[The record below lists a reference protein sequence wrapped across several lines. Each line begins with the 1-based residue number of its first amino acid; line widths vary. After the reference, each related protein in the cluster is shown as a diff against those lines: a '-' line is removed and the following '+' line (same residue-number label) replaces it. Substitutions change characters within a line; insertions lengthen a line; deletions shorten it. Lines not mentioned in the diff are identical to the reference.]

1 MAASRRWPKNWF
13 AGILYV
19 RFVIP
24 LEAADVAKLAAE
36 AAEAAVSAKVRGSK
50 RRRSGDLAPYDISNE
65 LCWADQS
72 KETCCQGDATSHA
85 ECWDESYSFEECCP
99 NADCWDGKLFTY
111 EACCDQ
117 KHGENGNPGC
127 WSGYYDYEHC
137 CLANRSSQSW
147 VDIILREIDTD
158 QFYGMD
164 EFYTDSQYG
173 NDFGYYSTG
182 RVLGKSDGKT
192 AQEFAHYTT
201 YPMALSPHF
210 GRVLCRLVFIMWI
223 QMKEKAPFRVVEM
236 GAGSGQLAHDIHV
249 CVKRNELGIEP
260 AVWRRFVGAFEYVIV
275 ERSPALARR
284 QRERGLKVVNGDAQR
299 KDSCPSVL
307 RALASSDACSAA
319 FSSAPECQVSD
330 RADKHTAASVVLS
343 NELLDAF
350 APVKLQLSI
359 YGQPVVTHCRAW
371 QEIRMVH
378 IIKLKDLESISQA
391 LHHSEERISAMAM
404 DLEGYTNEVFC
415 RVTNTSVG
423 QAAMAC
429 APTSSCLAMVIALSE
444 IMNHHDL
451 HLPAAAHNMRLRL
464 RKDAELCQRLQG
476 MVNELEENFQNSV
489 VLPRQVYRM
498 LRHQLREAVDLELL
512 FLTSAT
518 TRQVPVPLSERRCE
532 DLKWWF
538 EVHEARIQ
546 RLIDIYRPL
555 GYPNIQLLLR
565 PGERNFVELVDCLIG
580 KEGFMLAVDYGAT
593 FEALGHSL
601 SGDVGSDGIF
611 IPPVPGELMQGLPNC
626 YSYWP
631 LCAGHVDWTTFVD
644 FTNVAAAGEQLGW
657 RKLFYGPQSLLEHL
671 GRRNLTAHG
680 KSYDVPGYAVFANTW
695 LSNHVQNWYGR
706 EVLPSMDQSVGWEQ
720 RWTSFKW
727 LLLQKT
733 LAQEDAPVI
742 SFPSWHLDSQEAD
755 PCWNFDPTALPLAD
769 WIALQRED
777 DPRVALQ
784 RLSSE
789 VHDELGFKYAA
800 EYEELQL
807 AVRLVDWLVATEGC
821 QNFRPQQAQRLL
833 NSEGLW
839 QTLRTR
845 LMRAWRGIWGE
856 DAVDRVAKALLQ
868 RLADPALD
876 VSDGAT
882 RSRPVDCVGLQT
894 YLALCEGIHGDGS
907 PARSPL
913 HESLQ

>member
-1 MAASRRWPKNWF
+1 MAALWRWPPWL
-13 AGILYV
+13 AGIVFFV
-19 RFVIP
+19 RFFVP

-72 KETCCQGDATSHA
+72 KETCCQGDATTHA

-99 NADCWDGKLFTY
+99 NADCWDGKLFNY

-117 KHGENGNPGC
+117 KHGEKGNPGC

-284 QRERGLKVVNGDAQR
+284 QRQRGLKVVNGDAQR

-307 RALASSDACSAA
+307 RALASSDACSAG
-319 FSSAPECQVSD
+319 SIAPECQVSD

-391 LHHSEERISAMAM
+391 LQHSEERISAMAM
-404 DLEGYTNEVFC
+404 DLEGYTNEGVGRL
-415 RVTNTSVG
+415 RVLEGDLRDELAKGGFPEFGCVEG
-423 QAAMAC
+423 AA
-429 APTSSCLAMVIALSE
+429 AP
-444 IMNHHDL
+444 
-451 HLPAAAHNMRLRL
+451 PAAPSSGKGSDNSQALGPPQGSEPDPQFLTAKAHPPARPEHLDKTPAPSKPL
-464 RKDAELCQRLQG
+464 PVKVEPSEDERKGKDPGVEEITKASSSHRHRSRREESHRSRSRRRRGEERSPRSRSRHRRERRSREGRDRRRREEDSPEIRSEGGKEKKARPDRPAEPLH
-476 MVNELEENFQNSV
+476 
-489 VLPRQVYRM
+489 PP
-498 LRHQLREAVDLELL
+498 RHQGPIPAWGPREPAYPPP
-512 FLTSAT
+512 SAPST
-518 TRQVPVPLSERRCE
+518 
-532 DLKWWF
+532 
-538 EVHEARIQ
+538 
-546 RLIDIYRPL
+546 
-555 GYPNIQLLLR
+555 
-565 PGERNFVELVDCLIG
+565 
-580 KEGFMLAVDYGAT
+580 
-593 FEALGHSL
+593 
-601 SGDVGSDGIF
+601 
-611 IPPVPGELMQGLPNC
+611 
-626 YSYWP
+626 
-631 LCAGHVDWTTFVD
+631 
-644 FTNVAAAGEQLGW
+644 GW
-657 RKLFYGPQSLLEHL
+657 RGALPVSDHPRWSQGVNKGQVKRAKQELF
-671 GRRNLTAHG
+671 GRRR
-680 KSYDVPGYAVFANTW
+680 
-695 LSNHVQNWYGR
+695 GR
-706 EVLPSMDQSVGWEQ
+706 
-720 RWTSFKW
+720 
-727 LLLQKT
+727 
-733 LAQEDAPVI
+733 
-742 SFPSWHLDSQEAD
+742 
-755 PCWNFDPTALPLAD
+755 
-769 WIALQRED
+769 
-777 DPRVALQ
+777 
-784 RLSSE
+784 
-789 VHDELGFKYAA
+789 
-800 EYEELQL
+800 
-807 AVRLVDWLVATEGC
+807 
-821 QNFRPQQAQRLL
+821 
-833 NSEGLW
+833 
-839 QTLRTR
+839 
-845 LMRAWRGIWGE
+845 
-856 DAVDRVAKALLQ
+856 
-868 RLADPALD
+868 
-876 VSDGAT
+876 
-882 RSRPVDCVGLQT
+882 
-894 YLALCEGIHGDGS
+894 
-907 PARSPL
+907 
-913 HESLQ
+913 